1 MGDTMKYRKIKLGM
15 TAALVTALPVV
26 PAIAAIDDSVVDE
39 VVADVLD
46 VVDAELSAQVRS
58 RLREQVSLAI
68 GAGVVR
74 QDDLASWGY
83 GITGDTVS
91 PSTDRDR
98 DRSRDQ
104 LRERLQ
110 DQLARWDVISPE
122 WLRAMEQVREQVRA
136 CVQDPTPLCRD
147 QVRVVLEYRHA
158 EQVQSM
164 LQQRLTDADGDDAQ
178 VRELEQQ
185 RERAQ
190 LRVETMLQNGDAD
203 VLYGSGVMREEM
215 EQLRERLDT
224 QMRAQSTTTV
234 VPSSTIQEQ
243 KGQP

>member
-1 MGDTMKYRKIKLGM
+1 MGEPMKHRTIKLGL
-15 TAALVTALPVV
+15 TAALVIALPVV
-26 PAIAAIDDSVVDE
+26 PALAAIDNAVVDE
-39 VVADVLD
+39 VIADVLD
-46 VVDAELSAQVRS
+46 VVDAELPVQVRS
-58 RLREQVSLAI
+58 RLLEQVSLAI
-68 GAGVVR
+68 GTGVVR
-74 QDDLASWGY
+74 EDDLASWGY
-83 GITGDTVS
+83 GVTDDSAT

-98 DRSRDQ
+98 DRTRDQ

-122 WLRAMEQVREQVRA
+122 WLRAMEQVREQVRT
-136 CVQDPTPLCRD
+136 CVQDPTPQCRD
-147 QVRVVLEYRHA
+147 QVQAMLEYRHA

-190 LRVETMLQNGDAD
+190 LRVETMLQNGDAE
-203 VLYGSGVMREEM
+203 VLDGSGVMREEM
-215 EQLRERLDT
+215 EQLRERLET
-224 QMRAQSTTTV
+224 QMRVQSTTSV
-234 VPSSTIQEQ
+234 ASSSTTQEQ